1 MTVQPTGSAA
11 MQATDT
17 QTAVRREETLGS
29 KDVFLKLMVEQ
40 IKRQDPLNPTDASQF
55 MSQIAQFT
63 QVEQLVAIRERLDQL
78 TALATPENI

>member
-11 MQATDT
+11 TQAADT
-17 QTAVRREETLGS
+17 QTTTRRQDSLGS

-40 IKRQDPLNPTDASQF
+40 IKRQDPLNPTDATQF

-78 TALATPENI
+78 TTTPETV